1 MMIQSQSKNP
11 LCLSNFTRS
20 LHDLNQEDYEEEEE
34 EEDADT
40 TESVLIAPPFFKD
53 DDQTEVLQL

>member
-1 MMIQSQSKNP
+1 MKKSLMLEWFHK
-11 LCLSNFTRS
+11 S
-20 LHDLNQEDYEEEEE
+20 LHDLNQEDYEEE